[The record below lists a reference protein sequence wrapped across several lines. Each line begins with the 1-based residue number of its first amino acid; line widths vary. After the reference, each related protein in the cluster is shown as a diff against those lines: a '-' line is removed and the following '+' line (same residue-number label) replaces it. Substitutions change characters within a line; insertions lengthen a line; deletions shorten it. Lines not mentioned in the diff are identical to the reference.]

1 MHSDLCYTEFFS
13 AWRFNAGLLPL
24 ICGRYSALGDAR
36 TWTTSWYSFDCD
48 MVKSVIG
55 DQTFTIEQLN
65 IPSMVTGDRLGRAR
79 QGVTRGKI
87 NLRALDKDGVRAGC
101 ADI

>member
-1 MHSDLCYTEFFS
+1 
-13 AWRFNAGLLPL
+13 
-24 ICGRYSALGDAR
+24 
-36 TWTTSWYSFDCD
+36 